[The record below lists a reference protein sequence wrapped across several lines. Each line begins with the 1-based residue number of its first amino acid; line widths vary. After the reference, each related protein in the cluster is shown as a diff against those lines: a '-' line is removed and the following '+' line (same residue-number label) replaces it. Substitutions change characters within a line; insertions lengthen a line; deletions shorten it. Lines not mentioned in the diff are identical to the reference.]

1 MFGLQTTKKQ
11 ALQKNHMDA
20 KSKYVE
26 YEEAQYQSSMK
37 EITSELS
44 NIRLQINEKLE
55 ELRIAELE
63 SE

>member
-1 MFGLQTTKKQ
+1 
-11 ALQKNHMDA
+11 MDA